1 MRKDFKRFLDECQVT
16 DPCILQKNNI
26 TAKTILTKAGK
37 IADKIYFIEKG
48 CLRLWYN
55 NDGEEIT
62 LEFFFE
68 GDTVF
73 SVESFTTQEEGVF
86 TIEALEDSI
95 VLELSKQSYDNLS
108 NSTPQI
114 KELLYEIMFS
124 RFSLIIR
131 RLLFDLKYTPQQRYQ
146 KLLNSRPELIQR
158 IPQHYIA
165 SYLGITA
172 VSLSRIRNRI

>member
-1 MRKDFKRFLDECQVT
+1 M
-16 DPCILQKNNI
+16 
-26 TAKTILTKAGK
+26 
-37 IADKIYFIEKG
+37 
-48 CLRLWYN
+48 
-55 NDGEEIT
+55 
-62 LEFFFE
+62 
-68 GDTVF
+68 F

-108 NSTPQI
+108 NSAPQI

-158 IPQHYIA
+158 VPQHYIA